1 MKRMMTIL
9 EERKEIMNF
18 TDEKAPINDAVD
30 LLLRD
35 SSESSEKQSLPLD
48 SISGNIIEMM
58 IPGDETMVTA
68 MTLAVKFLSDSPVA
82 LQKLVVRKL
91 TLNNNKKKK
100 NQKDKKFLIL
110 SSVEVSIY
118 IPQIDFENYI
128 HLIFINN
135 CSLYLVPIRI
145 CGIW

>member
-1 MKRMMTIL
+1 
-9 EERKEIMNF
+9 MNI

-91 TLNNNKKKK
+91 T
-100 NQKDKKFLIL
+100 
-110 SSVEVSIY
+110 
-118 IPQIDFENYI
+118 
-128 HLIFINN
+128 
-135 CSLYLVPIRI
+135 
-145 CGIW
+145 

>member
-1 MKRMMTIL
+1 
-9 EERKEIMNF
+9 MNF

-48 SISGNIIEMM
+48 SISENIIEMM

-91 TLNNNKKKK
+91 TLKK
-100 NQKDKKFLIL
+100 QKQK
-110 SSVEVSIY
+110 
-118 IPQIDFENYI
+118 
-128 HLIFINN
+128 
-135 CSLYLVPIRI
+135 
-145 CGIW
+145 

>member
-1 MKRMMTIL
+1 
-9 EERKEIMNF
+9 MNF

-91 TLNNNKKKK
+91 TLKK
-100 NQKDKKFLIL
+100 QKQK
-110 SSVEVSIY
+110 
-118 IPQIDFENYI
+118 
-128 HLIFINN
+128 
-135 CSLYLVPIRI
+135 
-145 CGIW
+145 

>member
-1 MKRMMTIL
+1 MKRMMKIL
-9 EERKEIMNF
+9 AERKESMNF
-18 TDEKAPINDAVD
+18 TDEKAPINDVVD

-91 TLNNNKKKK
+91 TLNEKKR
-100 NQKDKKFLIL
+100 KKFLIL
-110 SSVEVSIY
+110 SSVEVSI
-118 IPQIDFENYI
+118 
-128 HLIFINN
+128 
-135 CSLYLVPIRI
+135 
-145 CGIW
+145 